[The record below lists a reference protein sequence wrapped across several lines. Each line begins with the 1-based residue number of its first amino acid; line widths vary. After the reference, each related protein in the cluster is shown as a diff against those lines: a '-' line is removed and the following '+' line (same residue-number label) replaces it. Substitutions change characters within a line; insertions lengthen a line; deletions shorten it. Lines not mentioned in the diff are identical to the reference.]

1 MAQKFRALL
10 LLGASA
16 LLTTFFPELFSA
28 GDVAKG
34 FFLVFIPG
42 LIGIAIWQTMEA
54 FKTKKQ

>member
-1 MAQKFRALL
+1 MTQKFRALL

-42 LIGIAIWQTMEA
+42 LIGIAIWQTIEA
-54 FKTKKQ
+54 FKK